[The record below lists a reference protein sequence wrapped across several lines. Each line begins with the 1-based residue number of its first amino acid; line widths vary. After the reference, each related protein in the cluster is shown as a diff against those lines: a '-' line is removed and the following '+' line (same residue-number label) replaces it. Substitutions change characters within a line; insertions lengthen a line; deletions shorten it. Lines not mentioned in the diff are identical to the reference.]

1 MKKKDWI
8 AAGIGVAIAF
18 LLVWKVVL
26 GGSFENPFV
35 PKLNLK
41 VSQKVDCWEAGGVY
55 RYCYGLYGRDNYKVT
70 FESKPLFG
78 KLVPFSLVT
87 EPADIFVDVS
97 VKYPDGTIKTAHQE
111 QHPTEPGWYDFYF
124 SFPTPL
130 KGVYYY
136 EIKTCYN
143 WLGGRSCQDTV
154 KGEWGVA

>member
-41 VSQKVDCWEAGGVY
+41 VSQKVDCWEAGGIY
-55 RYCYGLYGRDNYKVT
+55 SYCYGLFGFSNYKVT

-78 KLVPFSLVT
+78 KLVPFSLIT

-97 VKYPDGTIKTAHQE
+97 VKYPDGTIRTAHQE
-111 QHPTEPGWYDFYF
+111 QHPTQPGWYDFYF

-130 KGVYYY
+130 KGVYHYK
-136 EIKTCYN
+136 ITTCYN
-143 WLGGRSCQDTV
+143 WLTRRDCQPIVEGD
-154 KGEWGVA
+154 WGVA